1 MRYVLEPVRVPGEWM
16 VTVPDP
22 EAAAGIVF
30 EGSAQDCIDW
40 CQMQGAKRIGPRVFV
55 TAD

>member
-16 VTVPDP
+16 VTVPKP
-22 EAAAGIVF
+22 EVAEVVF

-40 CQMQGAKRIGPRVFV
+40 CQMRGAKRIGTRVFV
-55 TAD
+55 TER